1 MASYD
6 EEFKKRIVR
15 KHMGERRTIRSL
27 SEKYHVSEKGIGYW
41 LKKYRE
47 ECSKDPAAKEEY
59 DLMKENLKLRKE
71 LEEMK
76 NENNFLKKSGST
88 AVSDR
93 TVYPTLRTAHG
104 ACDLQNH
111 RGTFGK
117 TIAKYK
123 KPALLILDE
132 WLLYQLKESEALDLL
147 EIAEAR
153 YKKGSIIFVPNL
165 MYQAGGIRLAR
176 RSLQMQSVTAS
187 CMIPTEL

>member
-15 KHMGERRTIRSL
+15 KHMGEGRTIRSL

-76 NENNFLKKSGST
+76 NENNFLKKAT
-88 AVSDR
+88 AQQFL
-93 TVYPTLRTAHG
+93 TVQY
-104 ACDLQNH
+104 
-111 RGTFGK
+111 
-117 TIAKYK
+117 
-123 KPALLILDE
+123 
-132 WLLYQLKESEALDLL
+132 
-147 EIAEAR
+147 
-153 YKKGSIIFVPNL
+153 
-165 MYQAGGIRLAR
+165 IRL
-176 RSLQMQSVTAS
+176 SELL
-187 CMIPTEL
+187 TELAISRTTGGHSEKPLPSTRNRHSLSLTNGYCTSSRKAKPLICWKLPKRATKRVQSFLFPI

>member
-76 NENNFLKKSGST
+76 NENNFLKKAAARQLLTVQYIRLPELLTELAISRTTGTPLPST
-88 AVSDR
+88 RNRHSLSLTNGYCTSSRKV
-93 TVYPTLRTAHG
+93 
-104 ACDLQNH
+104 
-111 RGTFGK
+111 
-117 TIAKYK
+117 
-123 KPALLILDE
+123 KPATFWKLPKRATKRV
-132 WLLYQLKESEALDLL
+132 QS
-147 EIAEAR
+147 
-153 YKKGSIIFVPNL
+153 SSVPNL
-165 MYQAGGIRLAR
+165 MYQDGGIRLAR
-176 RSLQMQSVTAS
+176 QSLQMKSVTAS

>member
-76 NENNFLKKSGST
+76 NENNFLKK
-88 AVSDR
+88 AAAQQFL
-93 TVYPTLRTAHG
+93 TVQY
-104 ACDLQNH
+104 
-111 RGTFGK
+111 
-117 TIAKYK
+117 
-123 KPALLILDE
+123 
-132 WLLYQLKESEALDLL
+132 
-147 EIAEAR
+147 
-153 YKKGSIIFVPNL
+153 
-165 MYQAGGIRLAR
+165 IRL
-176 RSLQMQSVTAS
+176 SELL
-187 CMIPTEL
+187 TELAISRTTG